1 MTTAKRLYRTD
12 KNRILGGVCSGL
24 GEYFNVDPVIFRLI
38 FIILAFF
45 EFSIVF
51 IYFILW
57 IIIPDEKHVGTNA
70 KDTMSRNVKE
80 IQEKI
85 PEITNHFGSR
95 NNRLGWG
102 ILLVV
107 LGLYFYYNVL
117 SDHGILPSIDLQYL
131 FPLLVIFAGGWL
143 VFKGI
148 RS

>member
-1 MTTAKRLYRTD
+1 MTTAKRLYRSD

-38 FIILAFF
+38 FLVLAIF
-45 EFSIVF
+45 EFSTIF

-57 IIIPDEKHVGTNA
+57 IIIPDKSHVGMDA
-70 KDTMSRNVKE
+70 KETMSENVKD
-80 IQEKI
+80 ISEKI

-102 ILLVV
+102 ILLVI

-117 SDHGILPSIDLQYL
+117 SNHGILPTIDLQYL

-143 VFKGI
+143 VSMGI
-148 RS
+148 KK